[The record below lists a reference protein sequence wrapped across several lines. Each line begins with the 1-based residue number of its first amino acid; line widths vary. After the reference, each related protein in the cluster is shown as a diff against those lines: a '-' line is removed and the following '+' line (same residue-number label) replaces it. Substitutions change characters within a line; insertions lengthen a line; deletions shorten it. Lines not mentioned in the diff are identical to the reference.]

1 MSAPENMAKSRWR
14 IRPELLTVAI
24 SVLAFVVINFLG
36 YWDVEDLFVSGSS
49 LGAQFGFSTS
59 AVDRTNDLVYSLW
72 GVPLLDF
79 GIVGGYRLPYQ
90 GTINTGPFWIFRNLL
105 PVEILM
111 SLAHLLSMI
120 IAAIAFGGFWRVATR
135 HLRRRDFVSSLLC
148 LVCWISLQFPIFEY
162 MLQQDWYTMSIVN
175 QGFISALAS
184 LLTVHI
190 QLANSHYSVTDY
202 KNPIRLFL
210 VGCYFLVLGHTGL
223 LAVYGPTLLVFTIF
237 VFFMT
242 TKSAHQLGLT
252 WRRFRLEIALLV
264 VIALR
269 FIVMSTELLVEL
281 RDRNTIGTD
290 SWWARPTRSYSD
302 LKHFV
307 GQILGTE
314 FNPWLAMWNSS
325 WLQQFNMNEFSRT
338 PHTAAF
344 ATSVV
349 FLYFLR
355 RRNHQHWTTL
365 GLLLGLW
372 MVNFLLM
379 LRILPNIARVPVDYL
394 YRDILIALGMAAVGI
409 VVGSRDNT
417 REAPLHTRFNVW
429 LLATVVITSLSVSIS
444 NPFLQWY
451 RWSTS
456 PYSLSSSLQ
465 QSTDWIQSLEIR
477 SEDYGKVL
485 AVIDP
490 VFLSRWQDE
499 SSGEREWQGLRGFF
513 QLRQAGMK
521 TLEGSP
527 KIRDATAFT
536 GATSSLKQSLEA
548 PNVAFCDPV
557 LFGFLGVSKIIMS
570 PDDRD
575 LCVQQLTKGESSEAT
590 DWRVTSPKPLADSG
604 LWIAE
609 FSTDRAVSSRSERP
623 ESRVQCGLLADP
635 ECRNNLRLAFD
646 SNWTLSDRECKL
658 PCVLRMSRGSNT
670 QVDGNSLITPLN
682 AGNSLTVVD
691 ESGLNVEHSTI
702 NGLIAI
708 PKDLIRQSE
717 LTVKVTPDFR
727 MWLQVA
733 NAYAQY
739 ILVACCL
746 VTTLLR
752 SWRSRQMRQ

>member
-1 MSAPENMAKSRWR
+1 MPRLHRWSA
-14 IRPELLTVAI
+14 RPELLTVTV
-24 SVLAFVVINFLG
+24 SLLTFVVINFLG

-72 GVPLLDF
+72 GVPVLDF

-105 PVEILM
+105 PVEILL
-111 SLAHLLSMI
+111 SLTYLLSMI
-120 IAAIAFGGFWRVATR
+120 IAAVAFGGFWRVATR
-135 HLRRRDFVSSLLC
+135 HLRQRDFVSSLLC
-148 LVCWISLQFPIFEY
+148 LVCWVSLQFPMFEY
-162 MLQQDWYTMSIVN
+162 MLQQDWYTPAIAN
-175 QGFISALAS
+175 QGFIGAFFS
-184 LLTVHI
+184 LLTLTMLPSTPHSTRADSKRFVQI
-190 QLANSHYSVTDY
+190 FLLA
-202 KNPIRLFL
+202 
-210 VGCYFLVLGHTGL
+210 CYLLVLGHTGL
-223 LAVYGPTLLVFTIF
+223 LAIYGPTLVVLTIF

-242 TKSAHQLGLT
+242 TKSAHQLGMT
-252 WRRFRLEIALLV
+252 WRHFRFEIALLAVAAVRFFVMLIELV
-264 VIALR
+264 VE
-269 FIVMSTELLVEL
+269 T
-281 RDRNTIGTD
+281 RNRNMIGTD
-290 SWWARPTRSYSD
+290 SWWARPTRSYPD

-307 GQILGTE
+307 GQLIGTE
-314 FNPWLAMWNSS
+314 FKPWLAWWNSD
-325 WLQQFNMNEFSRT
+325 WLSNFNISELSRT
-338 PHTAAF
+338 PHTATF
-344 ATSVV
+344 VTSVV

-394 YRDILIALGMAAVGI
+394 YRDVLIALGMAAVGI

-429 LLATVVITSLSVSIS
+429 LLAAVVITSLSVSIS

-570 PDDRD
+570 PEDKD

-646 SNWTLSDRECKL
+646 SNWTLSDRQCKL

-670 QVDGNSLITPLN
+670 QVDGNSLVTPLN

-691 ESGLNVEHSTI
+691 ESGLNVQHSTI

-727 MWLQVA
+727 MWLQVVVGYGQYMLVG
-733 NAYAQY
+733 YALFRF
-739 ILVACCL
+739 LV
-746 VTTLLR
+746 VFR
-752 SWRSRQMRQ
+752 K

>member
-1 MSAPENMAKSRWR
+1 MPRLHRW
-14 IRPELLTVAI
+14 IARPELLTVTV
-24 SVLAFVVINFLG
+24 SLLAFVVINTLG
-36 YWDVEDLFVSGSS
+36 YWDVEELFVAGPS
-49 LGAQFGFSTS
+49 LGAQFGFSPHL
-59 AVDRTNDLVYSLW
+59 DRTNDLVYSLW

-90 GTINTGPFWIFRNLL
+90 PGTINTGPFWIFRNLL
-105 PVEILM
+105 PVEILI
-111 SLAHLLSMI
+111 SLTHLLSMI
-120 IAAIAFGGFWRVATR
+120 IAAVAFGGFWRVATR
-135 HLRRRDFVSSLLC
+135 HLRQREWVSRLLC
-148 LVCWISLQFPIFEY
+148 LVCWIALQFPMFEY
-162 MLQQDWYTMSIVN
+162 LLEQDWYTVAIVN
-175 QGFISALAS
+175 QGFIGAFFS
-184 LLTVHI
+184 LLTLTILPSTPHSTRADFKRFVQI
-190 QLANSHYSVTDY
+190 FLLA
-202 KNPIRLFL
+202 
-210 VGCYFLVLGHTGL
+210 CYMLILGHISL
-223 LAVYGPTLLVFTIF
+223 LPTYGPTLLVFTIVMLF
-237 VFFMT
+237 RIRT
-242 TKSAHQLGLT
+242 SLHQLGMT
-252 WRRFRLEIALLV
+252 WRHFRFEIALLAV
-264 VIALR
+264 TALR
-269 FIVMSTELLVEL
+269 FFVMLIEVVVEI
-281 RDRNTIGTD
+281 RNRNMIETK
-290 SWWARPTRSYSD
+290 SWWAHPTRSYPD

-307 GQILGTE
+307 GQFISTE
-314 FNPWLAMWNSS
+314 FKPWLALWNSD
-325 WLQQFNMNEFSRT
+325 WLSRFNLTLVSRT

-344 ATSVV
+344 IMSVV
-349 FLYFLR
+349 FLHFLR
-355 RRNHQHWTTL
+355 RRNHQNWTTL

-372 MVNFLLM
+372 MVNFLFM
-379 LRILPNIARVPVDYL
+379 LRILPNIARVSVDYL
-394 YRDILIALGMAAVGI
+394 YRDVLIALGMAAVGI
-409 VVGSRDNT
+409 VVGSRDDT

-429 LLATVVITSLSVSIS
+429 LLAAIVITSLSVSIS
-444 NPFLQWY
+444 YPFLHLQQY

-490 VFLSRWQDE
+490 VFLSRWRDE

-536 GATSSLKQSLEA
+536 GATSLLKQSLEA

-570 PDDRD
+570 PQDRD
-575 LCVQQLTKGESSEAT
+575 LCMQQLTKGESSEAA

-609 FSTDRAVSSRSERP
+609 FSTDRAISSQSARP
-623 ESRVQCGLLADP
+623 DSRVQCGLLADP
-635 ECRNNLRLAFD
+635 ECRKNLRLAFNSD
-646 SNWTLSDRECKL
+646 WTLSDRECKL

-670 QVDGNSLITPLN
+670 QVDGSSLVTPLN

-691 ESGLNVEHSTI
+691 ESGLNVQHSTI

-739 ILVACCL
+739 ILVTCCL
-746 VTTLLR
+746 VITVLR
-752 SWRSRQMRQ
+752 SWRARQRRI

>member
-1 MSAPENMAKSRWR
+1 MLRLRRWSA
-14 IRPELLTVAI
+14 RPELLTVTV
-24 SVLAFVVINFLG
+24 SLLAFVVINVLG
-36 YWDVEDLFVSGSS
+36 YWDIEDLFVSGSS

-72 GVPLLDF
+72 GVPVLDF

-90 GTINTGPFWIFRNLL
+90 GTINTGPFWLFRNLL

-111 SLAHLLSMI
+111 SLTHLLSMI
-120 IAAIAFGGFWRVATR
+120 IAAIAFGSFWRVATR
-135 HLRRRDFVSSLLC
+135 HPRQHDFVSSLLC
-148 LVCWISLQFPIFEY
+148 LVCWISLQFPMFEY
-162 MLQQDWYTMSIVN
+162 MLQQDWYTPAIAN
-175 QGFISALAS
+175 QGFIGALFS
-184 LLTVHI
+184 LLTLTILPSTPHSTRADFKRFV
-190 QLANSHYSVTDY
+190 Q
-202 KNPIRLFL
+202 LFL
-210 VGCYFLVLGHTGL
+210 LACYLLVLGHTGL
-223 LAVYGPTLLVFTIF
+223 LAIYGPTLLVFTIVMLF
-237 VFFMT
+237 RIRM
-242 TKSAHQLGLT
+242 SSHQLGMT
-252 WRRFRLEIALLV
+252 WRHFRFEIALLAV
-264 VIALR
+264 AALR
-269 FIVMSTELLVEL
+269 FFVMLIELVVET
-281 RDRNTIGTD
+281 RNRNMIGTD
-290 SWWARPTRSYSD
+290 SWWARPTRSYPD

-307 GQILGTE
+307 GQLFGTE
-314 FNPWLAMWNSS
+314 FKPWLALWNSD
-325 WLQQFNMNEFSRT
+325 WLSNFNISELSRT

-344 ATSVV
+344 VMSVV

-355 RRNHQHWTTL
+355 RRNHQQWTTL

-394 YRDILIALGMAAVGI
+394 YRDVLIALGMAAVGI

-429 LLATVVITSLSVSIS
+429 LLAAVVITSLSVSIS

-570 PDDRD
+570 PEDKD

-646 SNWTLSDRECKL
+646 SNWTLSDRQCKL

-670 QVDGNSLITPLN
+670 QVIGNSLVIPLN

-691 ESGLNVEHSTI
+691 ESGLNVQHSTI

-727 MWLQVA
+727 MWLQVT

-752 SWRSRQMRQ
+752 SWRSRQMSQ